1 MRNLNTPPVN
11 CILGKK
17 IAHSMDAATN
27 VGDASVTGSIPKDS
41 TKMTNHWNHLFLIN
55 CIRLLLWD

>member
-1 MRNLNTPPVN
+1 
-11 CILGKK
+11 
-17 IAHSMDAATN
+17 MDAATN
-27 VGDASVTGSIPKDS
+27 VGCASVTGSIPKDS